1 MGPMV
6 HQLERA
12 NADRAQFT
20 RYTMDAIRP
29 EERADMQRLAA
40 LVDFKVTPTFV
51 FIDRAGKLTA
61 KYEGVTSYWTL
72 QRALDQAAGQ
82 LKN

>member
-6 HQLERA
+6 QQLENGYAGQVR
-12 NADRAQFT
+12 FV
-20 RYTMDAIRP
+20 RYTMDALDP
-29 EERADMQRLAA
+29 SQRDEMTRIAR

-51 FIDRAGKLTA
+51 FVDRTGHLTT

-72 QRALDQAAGQ
+72 RRALDQAARP
-82 LKN
+82 

>member
-6 HQLERA
+6 QQLENGYGARV
-12 NADRAQFT
+12 RFI
-20 RYTMDAIRP
+20 RYTMDALDP
-29 EERADMQRLAA
+29 SQRDEMHRIAQ

-51 FIDRAGKLTA
+51 FVDRTGHITA

-72 QRALDQAAGQ
+72 SRALDQAARP
-82 LKN
+82 